1 MFRHHAIAYTNDN
14 ILPTNYLQ
22 INATKIL
29 QVMALNGLEANPSK
43 TEFILLNNK
52 QKEQSEKIKV
62 RTAEVQETRSI
73 KLLGITMD
81 NDQNGTVISG
91 GRKD

>member
-1 MFRHHAIAYTNDN
+1 MN
-14 ILPTNYLQ
+14 
-22 INATKIL
+22 IL